1 MTVATLFKKNGENIT
16 GKFDEGKLII
26 DGFFMLTDENNLIH
40 LYPKETIE
48 YFALTSNIEDY
59 TTYLDQK
66 GIKVPVGINKFKVLI
81 GESQLVIDN
90 AFFCES
96 IGDYVRITTF
106 GAPGYINEVF
116 IQKENVNDIQVH
128 YTETN
133 QERASLLF
141 DKKLLEKIDMGD
153 YYGEVM
159 ALLSILS
166 SYDINEDDFLAIYE
180 SNYYTF
186 NISTDFANAID
197 LYIKS
202 KSENKTDSAD
212 LIKEYGDTISD
223 ESISEWKS
231 VKPEP
236 VELSSYDELGEL
248 ESEPLKDEEDN
259 STETWKFEGSTVED
273 MAEEDNDSKYL
284 NEENPVPLEE
294 VQPEEELD
302 EDSKKQVER
311 IQKDLD
317 DQNINFD
324 MENFIKTGNIS
335 KRYDQAVAEINDVID
350 SVKGMDF
357 EKLKYRLEHDGGDLR
372 NLYETFCEESDLTI
386 DSKISYDSFY
396 AFLNA

>member
-1 MTVATLFKKNGENIT
+1 MTIVTLFKKNGKNIT

-26 DGFFMLTDENNLIH
+26 DGFFMLTDNNNQIH

-59 TTYLDQK
+59 TNYLDQK
-66 GIKVPVGINKFKVLI
+66 GITVPAGINKFKVLI

-96 IGDYVRITTF
+96 IDDYVRITTF

-116 IQKENVNDIQVH
+116 IRKEDVDDIEVH
-128 YTETN
+128 RAETN
-133 QERASLLF
+133 QEKASLLF

-159 ALLSILS
+159 VLISILS
-166 SYDINEDDFLAIYE
+166 SYDIHEDDFLAIYE

-186 NISTDFANAID
+186 NISTDFADAID

-202 KSENKTDSAD
+202 KSENKTDSTD

-223 ESISEWKS
+223 DSISEWKS

-236 VELSSYDELGEL
+236 VELSSYDELAGL
-248 ESEPLKDEEDN
+248 EPEPLKDKEDE
-259 STETWKFEGSTVED
+259 STGNWEYEGSTVED
-273 MAEEDNDSKYL
+273 MDEEDESKYL
-284 NEENPVPLEE
+284 NEENPVALEE
-294 VQPEEELD
+294 VEPEEELD
-302 EDSKKQVER
+302 ENSKRQVER

-317 DQNINFD
+317 NQNIDFD
-324 MENFIKTGNIS
+324 MEKFIKTGKIAE
-335 KRYDQAVAEINDVID
+335 RYDQAVEKINRTIE
-350 SVKGMDF
+350 SVKGMDL
-357 EKLKYRLEHDGGDLR
+357 EKIKYQMSYDNDLSD
-372 NLYETFCEESDLTI
+372 LYETFCEESDLELE
-386 DSKISYDSFY
+386 SEISYEAFY
-396 AFLNA
+396 TFINS

>member
-116 IQKENVNDIQVH
+116 IQKEDVDDIQVH

-159 ALLSILS
+159 VLLSILS

-186 NISTDFANAID
+186 NISTDFANAIN

-202 KSENKTDSAD
+202 KSENQTDSTD

-223 ESISEWKS
+223 DSISEWKS
-231 VKPEP
+231 VKPEN
-236 VELSSYDELGEL
+236 VELFSNDELGGL
-248 ESEPLKDEEDN
+248 EPEPLKDKEDN
-259 STETWKFEGSTVED
+259 SVETWKFEGSTVED
-273 MAEEDNDSKYL
+273 MDEEDESKYL
-284 NEENPVPLEE
+284 NEEEPVALEE
-294 VQPEEELD
+294 VEPEEELD
-302 EDSKKQVER
+302 ENSKQQADQ
-311 IQKDLD
+311 IQK
-317 DQNINFD
+317 IA
-324 MENFIKTGNIS
+324 EE
-335 KRYDQAVAEINDVID
+335 YDQAVDEINRTIE
-350 SVKGMDF
+350 SVKGMDL
-357 EKLKYRLEHDGGDLR
+357 EKMKYQIGYDNELKD
-372 NLYETFCEESDLTI
+372 LYESFCMESDLELE
-386 DSKISYDSFY
+386 SKISYEAFY
-396 AFLNA
+396 MFINS

>member
-59 TTYLDQK
+59 STYLDQK

-81 GESQLVIDN
+81 SESQLVIDN

-133 QERASLLF
+133 QEKASLLF

-159 ALLSILS
+159 VLLSILS

-186 NISTDFANAID
+186 NISTDFANAIN

-202 KSENKTDSAD
+202 KSENQTDSTD
-212 LIKEYGDTISD
+212 LAEEYGDTISD
-223 ESISEWKS
+223 DSISEWKS
-231 VKPEP
+231 VKPET
-236 VELSSYDELGEL
+236 VDLSSYDALRSL
-248 ESEPLKDEEDN
+248 EPEPLKDKEDN
-259 STETWKFEGSTVED
+259 SVENWEYEGSTVED
-273 MAEEDNDSKYL
+273 MDESKYL
-284 NEENPVPLEE
+284 NEEEPAALEE
-294 VQPEEELD
+294 VELEEKLD
-302 EDSKKQVER
+302 ENSKQQVER

-317 DQNINFD
+317 DQNINLD
-324 MENFIKTGNIS
+324 MEEFIKTGKIAE
-335 KRYDQAVAEINDVID
+335 RYDQAVNEINDLIE

-357 EKLKYRLEHDGGDLR
+357 EEVKHKLGFDRDLMD
-372 NLYETFCEESDLTI
+372 LYETFCEESNLTI
-386 DSKISYDSFY
+386 NSDESYESFY
-396 AFLNA
+396 TFINS

>member
-159 ALLSILS
+159 VLLSILS

-186 NISTDFANAID
+186 NISTDFAKAIN

-202 KSENKTDSAD
+202 KSENQTDSTD

-223 ESISEWKS
+223 NSISQWKS

-236 VELSSYDELGEL
+236 VELFANDELNGL
-248 ESEPLKDEEDN
+248 EPEPLKDEEDN
-259 STETWKFEGSTVED
+259 SVENWEYEDSTTEEIP
-273 MAEEDNDSKYL
+273 EEDESKYI
-284 NEENPVPLEE
+284 NEENPVALEE
-294 VQPEEELD
+294 VIHQTEEELD
-302 EDSKKQVER
+302 EDSKRQGEQIEKIAE
-311 IQKDLD
+311 
-317 DQNINFD
+317 
-324 MENFIKTGNIS
+324 E
-335 KRYDQAVAEINDVID
+335 YDQAVEEINRIIE
-350 SVKGMDF
+350 SVKGMDL
-357 EKLKYRLEHDGGDLR
+357 EKMKYRMGYDNELKD
-372 NLYETFCEESDLTI
+372 LYELFCMESDLTI
-386 DSKISYDSFY
+386 ESEISYEAFY
-396 AFLNA
+396 MFINS

>member
-59 TTYLDQK
+59 TNYLDQK

-81 GESQLVIDN
+81 DESQLVIDN

-166 SYDINEDDFLAIYE
+166 SHDINEDDFLAIYE

-236 VELSSYDELGEL
+236 VDLSSYDALRNL
-248 ESEPLKDEEDN
+248 EPEPLKDKEVD
-259 STETWKFEGSTVED
+259 STEKWEYEGSTVED
-273 MAEEDNDSKYL
+273 MDEEDESKYL
-284 NEENPVPLEE
+284 NEEEPVALEE
-294 VQPEEELD
+294 VESEEELD
-302 EDSKKQVER
+302 ENSKQQVER

-317 DQNINFD
+317 DQNINLD
-324 MENFIKTGNIS
+324 MEEFIKTGS
-335 KRYDQAVAEINDVID
+335 VPEKYDQAVNEIYDLIE

-357 EKLKYRLEHDGGDLR
+357 EEVKHKLGFDRDLR
-372 NLYETFCEESDLTI
+372 DLYETFCEESNLTI
-386 DSKISYDSFY
+386 NSDESYESFY

>member
-1 MTVATLFKKNGENIT
+1 MTIATLFKKNGKNIT

-26 DGFFMLTDENNLIH
+26 DGFFMLTDENDQIH

-59 TTYLDQK
+59 TNYLDQK
-66 GIKVPVGINKFKVLI
+66 GIKVPAGINKFKVLV
-81 GESQLVIDN
+81 GDSQLVIDN

-96 IGDYVRITTF
+96 IGDYIRITTF

-116 IQKENVNDIQVH
+116 IQKEDVDDIEVH

-133 QERASLLF
+133 QEKASLLF

-153 YYGEVM
+153 YYGQVM
-159 ALLSILS
+159 ALISILS
-166 SYDINEDDFLAIYE
+166 SYDIHEDDFLAIYE

-186 NISTDFANAID
+186 NISTDFAEAIN

-202 KSENKTDSAD
+202 KSENKTDSND
-212 LIKEYGDTISD
+212 LVEEYGDTISD
-223 ESISEWKS
+223 DSISEWKS

-236 VELSSYDELGEL
+236 VDLSESDELAGL
-248 ESEPLKDEEDN
+248 EPKPLKDEED
-259 STETWKFEGSTVED
+259 SSVERWHYDGSDVYNIT
-273 MAEEDNDSKYL
+273 EEDESKYL
-284 NEENPVPLEE
+284 NEEEPVALEE
-294 VQPEEELD
+294 VEPEEELD
-302 EDSKKQVER
+302 ENSKQQVER

-324 MENFIKTGNIS
+324 IEKFINTGKIS
-335 KRYDQAVAEINDVID
+335 ERYDQAVAEINDLIE
-350 SVKGMDF
+350 SVKGMDL
-357 EKLKYRLEHDGGDLR
+357 ENVKHKLGFDRDLR
-372 NLYETFCEESDLTI
+372 DLYETFCEESDLDI
-386 DSKISYDSFY
+386 NSDASYEAFY

>member
-141 DKKLLEKIDMGD
+141 DKKLLEKIDMGN

-159 ALLSILS
+159 VLLSILS

-186 NISTDFANAID
+186 NISTDFADAIN

-202 KSENKTDSAD
+202 KSENQTDSTD
-212 LIKEYGDTISD
+212 LAEEYGDTISD
-223 ESISEWKS
+223 DSISEWKS

-236 VELSSYDELGEL
+236 VELSSYDELGGL
-248 ESEPLKDEEDN
+248 EPEPLKDEED
-259 STETWKFEGSTVED
+259 
-273 MAEEDNDSKYL
+273 DSKYL
-284 NEENPVPLEE
+284 NEEEPVALEE
-294 VQPEEELD
+294 VEPEEELD
-302 EDSKKQVER
+302 ENSKQQVER

-317 DQNINFD
+317 GQNINLD
-324 MENFIKTGNIS
+324 MEEFIKTGKITE
-335 KRYDQAVAEINDVID
+335 RYDQAVNEINDLIE
-350 SVKGMDF
+350 SVKGIDF
-357 EKLKYRLEHDGGDLR
+357 EEVKHKLGFDRDLR
-372 NLYETFCEESDLTI
+372 DLYETFCEESNLTI
-386 DSKISYDSFY
+386 NSDESYESFY
-396 AFLNA
+396 SFLNA

>member
-59 TTYLDQK
+59 ITYLDQK

-81 GESQLVIDN
+81 DESQLVIDN

-186 NISTDFANAID
+186 NISIDFADAIN

-202 KSENKTDSAD
+202 KSENQTDSTD
-212 LIKEYGDTISD
+212 LVEEYGDTISD
-223 ESISEWKS
+223 DSISEWKS
-231 VKPEP
+231 VKPEN
-236 VELSSYDELGEL
+236 VELSSYDELAGL
-248 ESEPLKDEEDN
+248 EPEPLKDESDDSVEKWEYD
-259 STETWKFEGSTVED
+259 GSTTED
-273 MAEEDNDSKYL
+273 INEEDESEYL
-284 NEENPVPLEE
+284 NEEEPVALEE
-294 VQPEEELD
+294 VEPEEELD
-302 EDSKKQVER
+302 ENSKSQVEQ

-317 DQNINFD
+317 DQNIDFD
-324 MENFIKTGNIS
+324 MENFIKTGKI
-335 KRYDQAVAEINDVID
+335 YDQAASEINDIID
-350 SVKGMDF
+350 SAKGIDF
-357 EKLKYRLEHDGGDLR
+357 EKLKYRLGYDGGDLR

-386 DSKISYDSFY
+386 DSKISYDAFY
-396 AFLNA
+396 AFVNS

>member
-159 ALLSILS
+159 VLLSILS
-166 SYDINEDDFLAIYE
+166 SYDIHEDDFLAIYE

-186 NISTDFANAID
+186 NISTDFADAIN

-202 KSENKTDSAD
+202 KSENKTDSTD
-212 LIKEYGDTISD
+212 LIKSDTISD
-223 ESISEWKS
+223 DSISEWKS
-231 VKPEP
+231 VKPET
-236 VELSSYDELGEL
+236 VELNSYDELAGL
-248 ESEPLKDEEDN
+248 EPEPLKDKED
-259 STETWKFEGSTVED
+259 E
-273 MAEEDNDSKYL
+273 SKYL
-284 NEENPVPLEE
+284 NEEEPVALEE
-294 VQPEEELD
+294 VEPEAELD
-302 EDSKKQVER
+302 ENTKSQVER

-317 DQNINFD
+317 DQNIDFN
-324 MENFIKTGNIS
+324 MEDFIKTGKIS
-335 KRYDQAVAEINDVID
+335 EEYEQILADMTD
-350 SVKGMDF
+350 SIKAAKGMTAEEIELQLAQD
-357 EKLKYRLEHDGGDLR
+357 D
-372 NLYETFCEESDLTI
+372 NLNEVYETFCEAYDIEKYSEG
-386 DSKISYDSFY
+386 SYEDFSNFV
-396 AFLNA
+396 NS

>member
-159 ALLSILS
+159 VLISILS

-186 NISTDFANAID
+186 NISTDFAKAIN

-202 KSENKTDSAD
+202 KSENQTYSTDLAE
-212 LIKEYGDTISD
+212 EYGDTISD
-223 ESISEWKS
+223 DSISEWKS

-236 VELSSYDELGEL
+236 VELSSYDELGGL
-248 ESEPLKDEEDN
+248 EPEPLKDEEDD
-259 STETWKFEGSTVED
+259 STEKWEYEGSTVED
-273 MAEEDNDSKYL
+273 MDEEDESKYL
-284 NEENPVPLEE
+284 NEEEPVAIEE
-294 VQPEEELD
+294 VEPEEELD
-302 EDSKKQVER
+302 ENSKSQVER

-317 DQNINFD
+317 DQNINLD
-324 MENFIKTGNIS
+324 MEKFIKTGKIAE
-335 KRYDQAVAEINDVID
+335 RYDQAVEEINRTIE
-350 SVKGMDF
+350 SVKGMDL
-357 EKLKYRLEHDGGDLR
+357 EKIKYQMSYDNDLSD
-372 NLYETFCEESDLTI
+372 LYETFCEESDLELE
-386 DSKISYDSFY
+386 SEISYEAFY
-396 AFLNA
+396 TFINS

>member
-1 MTVATLFKKNGENIT
+1 MTVATLFKKNGKNIT

-26 DGFFMLTDENNLIH
+26 DGFFMLTDENDQIH

-59 TTYLDQK
+59 TNYLDQK
-66 GIKVPVGINKFKVLI
+66 GIKVPAGINKFKVLV

-96 IGDYVRITTF
+96 IGDYIRITTF

-116 IQKENVNDIQVH
+116 IQKEDVDDIEVH

-133 QERASLLF
+133 QEKASLLF

-159 ALLSILS
+159 ALISILS
-166 SYDINEDDFLAIYE
+166 SYDIHEDDFLAIYE

-186 NISTDFANAID
+186 NISTDFANAIN

-202 KSENKTDSAD
+202 KSENKTDSTD
-212 LIKEYGDTISD
+212 LIKECSDTISD
-223 ESISEWKS
+223 DSISEWKS
-231 VKPEP
+231 VEPEP
-236 VELSSYDELGEL
+236 VELSSYDELSGL
-248 ESEPLKDEEDN
+248 EPEPLKDEEDD
-259 STETWKFEGSTVED
+259 SVQKWEYEGSTVED
-273 MAEEDNDSKYL
+273 MDEEDESKYL
-284 NEENPVPLEE
+284 NEEEPVALEE
-294 VQPEEELD
+294 VEPEEELD
-302 EDSKKQVER
+302 EKSKSQVER

-324 MENFIKTGNIS
+324 IKEFINTGKIAE
-335 KRYDQAVAEINDVID
+335 RYDQAVAEINDLIE
-350 SVKGMDF
+350 SVKGMDL
-357 EKLKYRLEHDGGDLR
+357 ENVKHKLGFDRDLR
-372 NLYETFCEESDLTI
+372 DLYETFCEESDLDI
-386 DSKISYDSFY
+386 NSDASYEAFY
-396 AFLNA
+396 TFLNA

>member
-133 QERASLLF
+133 QEKASLLF

-186 NISTDFANAID
+186 NISADFANAIN

-202 KSENKTDSAD
+202 KSENQTDSTD

-223 ESISEWKS
+223 DSISEWKS

-248 ESEPLKDEEDN
+248 EPEPLKDEEDN
-259 STETWKFEGSTVED
+259 STEKWVYEGSTVED
-273 MAEEDNDSKYL
+273 MDEEDESKYL
-284 NEENPVPLEE
+284 NEEEPVALEE
-294 VQPEEELD
+294 VELD
-302 EDSKKQVER
+302 ENSKSQVER

-317 DQNINFD
+317 DQNINLD
-324 MENFIKTGNIS
+324 MEKFIRTGKIAE
-335 KRYDQAVAEINDVID
+335 RYDQAVEEINRTIE
-350 SVKGMDF
+350 SVKGMDL
-357 EKLKYRLEHDGGDLR
+357 EKIKYQMSYDNDLSD
-372 NLYETFCEESDLTI
+372 LYETFCEESDLELE
-386 DSKISYDSFY
+386 SEISYEAFY
-396 AFLNA
+396 TFINS

>member
-81 GESQLVIDN
+81 DKSQLVIDN

-133 QERASLLF
+133 QEKASLLF

-159 ALLSILS
+159 VLLSILS

-186 NISTDFANAID
+186 NISTDFANAIN

-202 KSENKTDSAD
+202 KSENQTDSTD
-212 LIKEYGDTISD
+212 LAEEYGDTISD
-223 ESISEWKS
+223 DSISEWKS
-231 VKPEP
+231 VNPEP
-236 VELSSYDELGEL
+236 VELSSYDELSNL
-248 ESEPLKDEEDN
+248 EPEPLKDEED
-259 STETWKFEGSTVED
+259 E
-273 MAEEDNDSKYL
+273 SKYL
-284 NEENPVPLEE
+284 NEEEPVALEE
-294 VQPEEELD
+294 VEPEEELD
-302 EDSKKQVER
+302 ENSKSQVER

-317 DQNINFD
+317 DQNINLD
-324 MENFIKTGNIS
+324 MEEFIKTGKIAE
-335 KRYDQAVAEINDVID
+335 RYDQAVNEINDLID
-350 SVKGMDF
+350 SVKDMDL
-357 EKLKYRLEHDGGDLR
+357 EEVKHKLGFDRDLR
-372 NLYETFCEESDLTI
+372 DLYETFCEESNLTI
-386 DSKISYDSFY
+386 NSDESYESFY

>member
-133 QERASLLF
+133 QEKASLLF

-159 ALLSILS
+159 VLLSILS

-186 NISTDFANAID
+186 NISTDFANAIN

-202 KSENKTDSAD
+202 KSENQTDSTD
-212 LIKEYGDTISD
+212 LAEEYGDTISD
-223 ESISEWKS
+223 DSISEWKS
-231 VKPEP
+231 VKPET
-236 VELSSYDELGEL
+236 VDLSSYDALRSL
-248 ESEPLKDEEDN
+248 EPEPLKDKEDN
-259 STETWKFEGSTVED
+259 SVENWEYEGSTVEYMD
-273 MAEEDNDSKYL
+273 EEDESKYL
-284 NEENPVPLEE
+284 NEEEPVALEE
-294 VQPEEELD
+294 VEPEEELY
-302 EDSKKQVER
+302 ENTKSQVER

-317 DQNINFD
+317 DQNIDFD
-324 MENFIKTGNIS
+324 MENFIKTGKIS
-335 KRYDQAVAEINDVID
+335 EEYEQILADMTD
-350 SVKGMDF
+350 SIKAAKGMTAEEIELQLAQD
-357 EKLKYRLEHDGGDLR
+357 D
-372 NLYETFCEESDLTI
+372 NLNEVYETFCEAYDIEKYSEG
-386 DSKISYDSFY
+386 SYEDFSNFV
-396 AFLNA
+396 NS

>member
-66 GIKVPVGINKFKVLI
+66 GIKVPIGINKFKVLI

-133 QERASLLF
+133 QEKASLLF
-141 DKKLLEKIDMGD
+141 DKKLLEKIDMGE

-159 ALLSILS
+159 VLLSILS
-166 SYDINEDDFLAIYE
+166 SYDIDENDFLAIYE

-186 NISTDFANAID
+186 NISTDFADAIN

-202 KSENKTDSAD
+202 KSENQTDSTD
-212 LIKEYGDTISD
+212 LAEEYGDTISD
-223 ESISEWKS
+223 DSISEWKS

-248 ESEPLKDEEDN
+248 EPEPLKDEEDN
-259 STETWKFEGSTVED
+259 SIEKWEYEGSTVED
-273 MAEEDNDSKYL
+273 MDEEDGSKYL
-284 NEENPVPLEE
+284 NEEEPVALEE
-294 VQPEEELD
+294 VEPKEELD
-302 EDSKKQVER
+302 E
-311 IQKDLD
+311 
-317 DQNINFD
+317 N
-324 MENFIKTGNIS
+324 S
-335 KRYDQAVAEINDVID
+335 KRQGEQIEKIAEEYDQAVEEINRIIE
-350 SVKGMDF
+350 SVKGMDL
-357 EKLKYRLEHDGGDLR
+357 EKMKYRMGYDNELKD
-372 NLYETFCEESDLTI
+372 LYESFCMESDLTI
-386 DSKISYDSFY
+386 ESEISYEAFY
-396 AFLNA
+396 MFINS

>member
-81 GESQLVIDN
+81 DESQLVIDN

-159 ALLSILS
+159 VLLSILS

-186 NISTDFANAID
+186 NISTDFANAIN

-202 KSENKTDSAD
+202 KSENQTDSTD
-212 LIKEYGDTISD
+212 LAEEYGDTISD
-223 ESISEWKS
+223 DSISEWKS
-231 VKPEP
+231 VKPET
-236 VELSSYDELGEL
+236 VDLSSYDALRSL
-248 ESEPLKDEEDN
+248 EPEPLKDKEDN
-259 STETWKFEGSTVED
+259 SVENWEYEGSTVED
-273 MAEEDNDSKYL
+273 MDEEDESKYL
-284 NEENPVPLEE
+284 NEEEPVALEE
-294 VQPEEELD
+294 VEPEEELD
-302 EDSKKQVER
+302 ENSKSQVER

-317 DQNINFD
+317 DQNINLD
-324 MENFIKTGNIS
+324 MEKFIKTGKIS
-335 KRYDQAVAEINDVID
+335 EEYEQILADMTD
-350 SVKGMDF
+350 SIKAAKGMTAEEIELQLAQD
-357 EKLKYRLEHDGGDLR
+357 D
-372 NLYETFCEESDLTI
+372 NLNEVYETFCEAYDIEKYSEG
-386 DSKISYDSFY
+386 SYEDFSNFV
-396 AFLNA
+396 NS

>member
-16 GKFDEGKLII
+16 GKFDEGRLIT
-26 DGFFMLTDENNLIH
+26 DGFFMLTDENNVIH

-59 TTYLDQK
+59 AAYLDQK
-66 GIKVPVGINKFKVLI
+66 DIKIDKGINKFKVLTDKT
-81 GESQLVIDN
+81 QLYVDS

-96 IGDYVRITTF
+96 IGDYVRFTKF

-116 IQKENVNDIQVH
+116 IQKENVNDIEVH
-128 YTETN
+128 STETN
-133 QERASLLF
+133 QEKASLLF

-159 ALLSILS
+159 VLISILS
-166 SYDINEDDFLAIYE
+166 SYDIDEDDFLAIYE

-186 NISTDFANAID
+186 NISTDFAKAIN

-202 KSENKTDSAD
+202 KSENQTDSTD
-212 LIKEYGDTISD
+212 LAEEYGDTISD
-223 ESISEWKS
+223 DSISEWKS

-236 VELSSYDELGEL
+236 VELSSYDELGGL
-248 ESEPLKDEEDN
+248 EPEPLKDEEDD
-259 STETWKFEGSTVED
+259 STEKWVYDGSDVYNIT
-273 MAEEDNDSKYL
+273 EEDESKYL
-284 NEENPVPLEE
+284 NEEEPVALEE

-302 EDSKKQVER
+302 ENSKQQVEQ

-317 DQNINFD
+317 DQNINLD
-324 MENFIKTGNIS
+324 MEEFIKTGKI
-335 KRYDQAVAEINDVID
+335 YDQAASEINDIID
-350 SVKGMDF
+350 SAKGLDF
-357 EKLKYRLEHDGGDLR
+357 EKLKYRLGSDGGDLR

-386 DSKISYDSFY
+386 DSKISYDAFY
-396 AFLNA
+396 AFVNS

>member
-66 GIKVPVGINKFKVLI
+66 GIKVPAGINKFKVLI

-116 IQKENVNDIQVH
+116 IQKEDVDDIQVH

-159 ALLSILS
+159 VLLSILS

-186 NISTDFANAID
+186 NISTDFANAIN

-202 KSENKTDSAD
+202 KSENQTDSTD

-223 ESISEWKS
+223 DSISEWKS
-231 VKPEP
+231 VNPEP
-236 VELSSYDELGEL
+236 VELSSYDELGGLEPEL
-248 ESEPLKDEEDN
+248 LKDEEDN
-259 STETWKFEGSTVED
+259 STEKWEYEGSTVED
-273 MAEEDNDSKYL
+273 MDEEDESKYL
-284 NEENPVPLEE
+284 NEENPVALEE
-294 VQPEEELD
+294 VEPEEELD
-302 EDSKKQVER
+302 ENSKSQVER

-317 DQNINFD
+317 AQNINLD
-324 MENFIKTGNIS
+324 MEKLIRTGKIAE
-335 KRYDQAVAEINDVID
+335 RYDQAVEEINRTIE
-350 SVKGMDF
+350 SVKGMDL
-357 EKLKYRLEHDGGDLR
+357 EKMKYQMRYDNDLSD
-372 NLYETFCEESDLTI
+372 LYETFCEESDLELE
-386 DSKISYDSFY
+386 SEISYEAFY
-396 AFLNA
+396 TFINS

>member
-159 ALLSILS
+159 VLLSILS
-166 SYDINEDDFLAIYE
+166 SYDINEDDFLSIYE

-186 NISTDFANAID
+186 NISTDFANAIN

-202 KSENKTDSAD
+202 KSENQTDSTD
-212 LIKEYGDTISD
+212 LAEEYGDTISD
-223 ESISEWKS
+223 DSISEWKS
-231 VKPEP
+231 VKPET
-236 VELSSYDELGEL
+236 VDLSSYDALRSL
-248 ESEPLKDEEDN
+248 EPEPLKDKEDN
-259 STETWKFEGSTVED
+259 SVENWEYEGSTVEYMD
-273 MAEEDNDSKYL
+273 EEDEYKYL
-284 NEENPVPLEE
+284 NEEEPVALEE
-294 VQPEEELD
+294 VEPEEELD
-302 EDSKKQVER
+302 ENTKSQVER

-317 DQNINFD
+317 DQNIDFD
-324 MENFIKTGNIS
+324 MENFIKTGKIS
-335 KRYDQAVAEINDVID
+335 EEYEQILADMTD
-350 SVKGMDF
+350 SIKAAKGMTAEEIELQLAQD
-357 EKLKYRLEHDGGDLR
+357 D
-372 NLYETFCEESDLTI
+372 NLNEVYETFCEAYDIEKYSEG
-386 DSKISYDSFY
+386 SYEDFSNFV
-396 AFLNA
+396 NS

>member
-16 GKFDEGKLII
+16 GKFDECKLII

-66 GIKVPVGINKFKVLI
+66 GIKVPIGINKFKVLI

-159 ALLSILS
+159 VLISILS

-186 NISTDFANAID
+186 NISTDFANAIN

-202 KSENKTDSAD
+202 KSENQTDSTD

-223 ESISEWKS
+223 DSISEWKS

-236 VELSSYDELGEL
+236 VELSSYDELGGL
-248 ESEPLKDEEDN
+248 EPEPLKDEEDD
-259 STETWKFEGSTVED
+259 STEKWVYEGSTVED
-273 MAEEDNDSKYL
+273 MDEEDESKYL
-284 NEENPVPLEE
+284 NEEEPVALEE
-294 VQPEEELD
+294 VEHEEELD
-302 EDSKKQVER
+302 ENSKSQVER

-317 DQNINFD
+317 DQNINLD
-324 MENFIKTGNIS
+324 MEKFIKTGKIAE
-335 KRYDQAVAEINDVID
+335 RYDQAVEEINRTIE
-350 SVKGMDF
+350 SVKGMDL
-357 EKLKYRLEHDGGDLR
+357 EKIKYQMSYDNDLSD
-372 NLYETFCEESDLTI
+372 LYETFCEESDLELE
-386 DSKISYDSFY
+386 SEISYEAFY
-396 AFLNA
+396 TFINS

>member
-159 ALLSILS
+159 VLLSILS

-202 KSENKTDSAD
+202 KSETKTDSND
-212 LIKEYGDTISD
+212 LIEEYGDTISD
-223 ESISEWKS
+223 DSISEWKS
-231 VKPEP
+231 VKPET
-236 VELSSYDELGEL
+236 VDLSSYDALRSL
-248 ESEPLKDEEDN
+248 EPEPLKDEVDDSVEN
-259 STETWKFEGSTVED
+259 WEYEGSTVED
-273 MAEEDNDSKYL
+273 IDEEDESKYL
-284 NEENPVPLEE
+284 NEEEPVALEE
-294 VQPEEELD
+294 VEPEEELD
-302 EDSKKQVER
+302 ENSKSQVER

-317 DQNINFD
+317 DQNINLD
-324 MENFIKTGNIS
+324 MEEFIKTGKIAE
-335 KRYDQAVAEINDVID
+335 RYDQAVNEINDLIE
-350 SVKGMDF
+350 SVKGMDL
-357 EKLKYRLEHDGGDLR
+357 ENVKHKLGFDRDLR
-372 NLYETFCEESDLTI
+372 DLYETFCEESDLDI
-386 DSKISYDSFY
+386 NSDASYEAFY

>member
-59 TTYLDQK
+59 ATYLDQK
-66 GIKVPVGINKFKVLI
+66 GIKIDKGINKFKVLFDNT
-81 GESQLVIDN
+81 QLFIDS

-96 IGDYVRITTF
+96 IGDYVRFTIF

-116 IQKENVNDIQVH
+116 IPKENVNDIEVH
-128 YTETN
+128 HTETN
-133 QERASLLF
+133 QEKASLLF

-159 ALLSILS
+159 VLLSILS
-166 SYDINEDDFLAIYE
+166 SYDIHEDDFLAIYE

-202 KSENKTDSAD
+202 KSEPKTDSND
-212 LIKEYGDTISD
+212 LIEEYGDTISD
-223 ESISEWKS
+223 DSISEWKS
-231 VKPEP
+231 VKPET
-236 VELSSYDELGEL
+236 VDLSSYDALRSL
-248 ESEPLKDEEDN
+248 KPEPLKDEEDN
-259 STETWKFEGSTVED
+259 STEKWVYDGSDVYNIT
-273 MAEEDNDSKYL
+273 EEDESKYL
-284 NEENPVPLEE
+284 NEEEPVALEE

-302 EDSKKQVER
+302 ENSKQQVER

-317 DQNINFD
+317 DQNINLD
-324 MENFIKTGNIS
+324 MEEFIKTGKIAE
-335 KRYDQAVAEINDVID
+335 RYDQAVNEINDLIE

-357 EKLKYRLEHDGGDLR
+357 EEVKHKLGFDRDLR
-372 NLYETFCEESDLTI
+372 DLYETFCEESNLTI
-386 DSKISYDSFY
+386 NSDESYESFY

>member
-81 GESQLVIDN
+81 DKSQLVIDN

-133 QERASLLF
+133 QEKASLLF

-159 ALLSILS
+159 VLLSILS

-186 NISTDFANAID
+186 NISTDFANAIN

-202 KSENKTDSAD
+202 KSENQTDSTD
-212 LIKEYGDTISD
+212 LAEEYGDTISD
-223 ESISEWKS
+223 DSISEWKS
-231 VKPEP
+231 VNPEP
-236 VELSSYDELGEL
+236 VELSSYDELSNL
-248 ESEPLKDEEDN
+248 EPEPLKDEED
-259 STETWKFEGSTVED
+259 E
-273 MAEEDNDSKYL
+273 SKYL
-284 NEENPVPLEE
+284 NEEEPVALEE
-294 VQPEEELD
+294 VEPEEELD
-302 EDSKKQVER
+302 ENSKSQVER

-317 DQNINFD
+317 DQNINLD
-324 MENFIKTGNIS
+324 MEEFIKTGKIAE
-335 KRYDQAVAEINDVID
+335 RYDQAVNEINDLID
-350 SVKGMDF
+350 SVKDMDL
-357 EKLKYRLEHDGGDLR
+357 EEVKHKLGVDRDLR
-372 NLYETFCEESDLTI
+372 DLYETFCEESNLTI
-386 DSKISYDSFY
+386 NSDESYESFY

>member
-81 GESQLVIDN
+81 SESQLVIDN

-186 NISTDFANAID
+186 NISTDFADAIN

-202 KSENKTDSAD
+202 KSENQTDSTD
-212 LIKEYGDTISD
+212 LAEEYGDTISD
-223 ESISEWKS
+223 DSISEWKS

-236 VELSSYDELGEL
+236 VELSSYDELGGL
-248 ESEPLKDEEDN
+248 EPEPLKDEEDD
-259 STETWKFEGSTVED
+259 STEKWEYEGSTVED
-273 MAEEDNDSKYL
+273 MDEEDESKYL
-284 NEENPVPLEE
+284 NEEEPVVLEE
-294 VQPEEELD
+294 VEPEEELD
-302 EDSKKQVER
+302 ENSKSQVER

-317 DQNINFD
+317 DQNINLD
-324 MENFIKTGNIS
+324 MENFIKTGKIAE
-335 KRYDQAVAEINDVID
+335 RYDQAVEKINRTIE
-350 SVKGMDF
+350 SVKGMDL
-357 EKLKYRLEHDGGDLR
+357 EKIKYQMSYDNDLSD
-372 NLYETFCEESDLTI
+372 LYETFCEESDLELE
-386 DSKISYDSFY
+386 SEISYEAFY

>member
-66 GIKVPVGINKFKVLI
+66 GIKVPSGINKFKVLI

-116 IQKENVNDIQVH
+116 IQKEDVDDIQVH

-133 QERASLLF
+133 QEKASLLF

-159 ALLSILS
+159 VLLSILS

-186 NISTDFANAID
+186 NISTDFANAIN

-202 KSENKTDSAD
+202 KSENQTDSTD
-212 LIKEYGDTISD
+212 LAEEYGDTISD
-223 ESISEWKS
+223 DSISEWKS
-231 VKPEP
+231 IKPEP
-236 VELSSYDELGEL
+236 VELSSYDELGGL
-248 ESEPLKDEEDN
+248 EPEPLKDEEDD
-259 STETWKFEGSTVED
+259 STEKCEYEGSTVED
-273 MAEEDNDSKYL
+273 MDEEDESKYL
-284 NEENPVPLEE
+284 NEENPVALEE
-294 VQPEEELD
+294 VEPEEELD
-302 EDSKKQVER
+302 ENSKSQVER

-317 DQNINFD
+317 DQNINLD
-324 MENFIKTGNIS
+324 MEKLIRTGKIAE
-335 KRYDQAVAEINDVID
+335 RYDQAVEEINRTIE
-350 SVKGMDF
+350 SVKGMDL
-357 EKLKYRLEHDGGDLR
+357 EKIKYQMSYDNDLSD
-372 NLYETFCEESDLTI
+372 LYETFCEESDLELE
-386 DSKISYDSFY
+386 SEISYEAFY
-396 AFLNA
+396 TFINS

>member
-16 GKFDEGKLII
+16 GKFDEGRLII
-26 DGFFMLTDENNLIH
+26 DGFFMLTDENDLIH
-40 LYPKETIE
+40 LYPKENIE

-66 GIKVPVGINKFKVLI
+66 GIKVPTGINKFKVLV
-81 GESQLVIDN
+81 GKSQLVVDN

-96 IGDYVRITTF
+96 IGDFVRITTF

-116 IQKENVNDIQVH
+116 IQKESVSDIEVH
-128 YTETN
+128 YAETN
-133 QERASLLF
+133 QEKASLLF

-159 ALLSILS
+159 VLLSILS

-186 NISTDFANAID
+186 NISTDFANAIN

-202 KSENKTDSAD
+202 KSENQTDSTD

-223 ESISEWKS
+223 DSISEWKS

-236 VELSSYDELGEL
+236 
-248 ESEPLKDEEDN
+248 LKDEEDD
-259 STETWKFEGSTVED
+259 STEKWEYEGSTVED
-273 MAEEDNDSKYL
+273 IDEEDESKYL
-284 NEENPVPLEE
+284 NEEEPVALEE

-302 EDSKKQVER
+302 EDSKRQVER

-317 DQNINFD
+317 DQNINLD
-324 MENFIKTGNIS
+324 MENFIKTGKI
-335 KRYDQAVAEINDVID
+335 YDQAASEINDIID
-350 SVKGMDF
+350 SAKGIDF
-357 EKLKYRLEHDGGDLR
+357 EKLKYRLGYDGGDLR

-386 DSKISYDSFY
+386 DSKISYDAFY
-396 AFLNA
+396 AFVNS

>member
-1 MTVATLFKKNGENIT
+1 MTIATLFKKNGKNIT

-26 DGFFMLTDENNLIH
+26 DGFFMLTDENDQIH

-59 TTYLDQK
+59 TNYLDQK
-66 GIKVPVGINKFKVLI
+66 GIKVPAGINKFKVLV

-96 IGDYVRITTF
+96 IGDYIRITTF

-116 IQKENVNDIQVH
+116 IQKENVDDIEVH

-133 QERASLLF
+133 QEKASLLF

-159 ALLSILS
+159 ALISILS
-166 SYDINEDDFLAIYE
+166 SYDIHEDDFLAIYE

-186 NISTDFANAID
+186 NISTDFADAIN

-202 KSENKTDSAD
+202 KSENKTDSTD

-223 ESISEWKS
+223 DSISEWKS

-236 VELSSYDELGEL
+236 VELGSYDELAGL
-248 ESEPLKDEEDN
+248 EPEPLKDEED
-259 STETWKFEGSTVED
+259 SSVERWHYDGSDVYNIT
-273 MAEEDNDSKYL
+273 EEDESKYL
-284 NEENPVPLEE
+284 NEEEPVALEE
-294 VQPEEELD
+294 VEPEEELD
-302 EDSKKQVER
+302 ENSKSQVER

-324 MENFIKTGNIS
+324 IENFINTGKIS
-335 KRYDQAVAEINDVID
+335 EEYDHVLADMTNSIKAA
-350 SVKGMDF
+350 KGMTA
-357 EKLKYRLEHDGGDLR
+357 EEIKLQLAQDD
-372 NLYETFCEESDLTI
+372 NLNEVYETYCESYNIEKYSE
-386 DSKISYDSFY
+386 DSYEDFRNFVNS
-396 AFLNA
+396 

>member
-59 TTYLDQK
+59 TTYLDKK

-159 ALLSILS
+159 VLISILH

-186 NISTDFANAID
+186 IISTDFANAIN

-202 KSENKTDSAD
+202 KSENQTDSTD
-212 LIKEYGDTISD
+212 LAEEYGDTISD

-231 VKPEP
+231 VKPET
-236 VELSSYDELGEL
+236 VDLSSYDALRSL
-248 ESEPLKDEEDN
+248 EPEPLKDKEDN
-259 STETWKFEGSTVED
+259 SVENWEYEGSNVED
-273 MAEEDNDSKYL
+273 MDEEDESKYL
-284 NEENPVPLEE
+284 NEE
-294 VQPEEELD
+294 ELD
-302 EDSKKQVER
+302 ENSKSQVER

-317 DQNINFD
+317 DQNINLD
-324 MENFIKTGNIS
+324 IEEFIKTGKIAE
-335 KRYDQAVAEINDVID
+335 RYDQAVNEINDLIE
-350 SVKGMDF
+350 SVKGIDF
-357 EKLKYRLEHDGGDLR
+357 EEVKHKLGFDRDLR
-372 NLYETFCEESDLTI
+372 DLYETFCEESNLTI
-386 DSKISYDSFY
+386 NSDESYESFY

>member
-1 MTVATLFKKNGENIT
+1 MTIATLFKKNGKNIT

-26 DGFFMLTDENNLIH
+26 DGFFMLTDENDQIH

-59 TTYLDQK
+59 TNYLDQK
-66 GIKVPVGINKFKVLI
+66 GIKVPAGINKFKVLV

-96 IGDYVRITTF
+96 IGDYIRITTF

-116 IQKENVNDIQVH
+116 IQKEDVDDIEVH

-133 QERASLLF
+133 QEKASLLF

-153 YYGEVM
+153 YYGQVM
-159 ALLSILS
+159 PLISILS
-166 SYDINEDDFLAIYE
+166 SYDIHEDDFLAIYE

-202 KSENKTDSAD
+202 KSKNKTDSND
-212 LIKEYGDTISD
+212 LVEEYDDTISD
-223 ESISEWKS
+223 DSISEWKS

-236 VELSSYDELGEL
+236 VELSSYDELSGL
-248 ESEPLKDEEDN
+248 EPEPLKDEED
-259 STETWKFEGSTVED
+259 SSIERWHYDGSDVYNIT
-273 MAEEDNDSKYL
+273 EEDESKYL
-284 NEENPVPLEE
+284 NEEEPVALEE
-294 VQPEEELD
+294 VEPEEELD
-302 EDSKKQVER
+302 ENSKSQVER

-317 DQNINFD
+317 DQNINLD
-324 MENFIKTGNIS
+324 MEKFIKTGKIAE
-335 KRYDQAVAEINDVID
+335 RYDQAVAEINDLIE
-350 SVKGMDF
+350 SVKGMDL
-357 EKLKYRLEHDGGDLR
+357 ENVKHKLGFDRDLR
-372 NLYETFCEESDLTI
+372 DLYETFCEESDLDI
-386 DSKISYDSFY
+386 NSDPSYEAFY

>member
-159 ALLSILS
+159 VLLSILS
-166 SYDINEDDFLAIYE
+166 SYDIHEDDFLAIYE

-202 KSENKTDSAD
+202 KTENKTDSTD
-212 LIKEYGDTISD
+212 LIEEYGDTISD
-223 ESISEWKS
+223 DSISEWKS
-231 VKPEP
+231 VKPET
-236 VELSSYDELGEL
+236 VDLSSYDALRSL
-248 ESEPLKDEEDN
+248 EPEPLKDEEVD
-259 STETWKFEGSTVED
+259 STEKWEYEGSTVED
-273 MAEEDNDSKYL
+273 MDEEDESKYL
-284 NEENPVPLEE
+284 NEEEPVALEE

-302 EDSKKQVER
+302 EDSKRQGEQIEKIAE
-311 IQKDLD
+311 
-317 DQNINFD
+317 
-324 MENFIKTGNIS
+324 E
-335 KRYDQAVAEINDVID
+335 YDQAVEEINRIIE
-350 SVKGMDF
+350 SVKGMDL
-357 EKLKYRLEHDGGDLR
+357 EKMKYRMGYDNELKD
-372 NLYETFCEESDLTI
+372 LYESFCMESDLTLE
-386 DSKISYDSFY
+386 SEISYEAFY
-396 AFLNA
+396 MFINS

>member
-81 GESQLVIDN
+81 DESQLVIDN

-159 ALLSILS
+159 VLLSILS

-186 NISTDFANAID
+186 NISTDFANAIN

-202 KSENKTDSAD
+202 KSENQTDSTD
-212 LIKEYGDTISD
+212 LAEEYGDTISD
-223 ESISEWKS
+223 DSISEWKS
-231 VKPEP
+231 VKPET
-236 VELSSYDELGEL
+236 VDLSSYDALRSL
-248 ESEPLKDEEDN
+248 EPEPLKDKEDN
-259 STETWKFEGSTVED
+259 SVENWEYEGSTVEYMD
-273 MAEEDNDSKYL
+273 EEDESKYL
-284 NEENPVPLEE
+284 NEEEPVALEE
-294 VQPEEELD
+294 VEPEEELD
-302 EDSKKQVER
+302 ENTKSQVER

-317 DQNINFD
+317 DQNIDFD
-324 MENFIKTGNIS
+324 MENFIKTGKIS
-335 KRYDQAVAEINDVID
+335 EEYEQILADMTD
-350 SVKGMDF
+350 SIKAAKGMTAEEIELQLAQD
-357 EKLKYRLEHDGGDLR
+357 D
-372 NLYETFCEESDLTI
+372 NLNEVYETFCEAYDIEKYSEG
-386 DSKISYDSFY
+386 SYEDFSNFV
-396 AFLNA
+396 NS

>member
-59 TTYLDQK
+59 TTYLEQK

-186 NISTDFANAID
+186 NISTDFADAIN

-202 KSENKTDSAD
+202 KSENQTDSTD
-212 LIKEYGDTISD
+212 LAEEYGDTISD
-223 ESISEWKS
+223 DSISEWKS
-231 VKPEP
+231 VKPET
-236 VELSSYDELGEL
+236 VDLSSYDVLRSL
-248 ESEPLKDEEDN
+248 EPEPLKDKEDDSVEN
-259 STETWKFEGSTVED
+259 WEYEGSTVED
-273 MAEEDNDSKYL
+273 IDEEDESKYL
-284 NEENPVPLEE
+284 NEEEPVALEE
-294 VQPEEELD
+294 VEPKEELD
-302 EDSKKQVER
+302 ENSKSQVER
-311 IQKDLD
+311 IQKELD
-317 DQNINFD
+317 DQNINLD
-324 MENFIKTGNIS
+324 MEEFIKTGKIAE
-335 KRYDQAVAEINDVID
+335 RYDQAVEEINRTIE
-350 SVKGMDF
+350 SVKGMDL
-357 EKLKYRLEHDGGDLR
+357 EKIKYQMSYDNNLSD
-372 NLYETFCEESDLTI
+372 LYETFCEESDLELE
-386 DSKISYDSFY
+386 SEISYEAFY
-396 AFLNA
+396 TFINS

>member
-116 IQKENVNDIQVH
+116 IQKEDVDDIQVH

-133 QERASLLF
+133 QEKASLLF

-159 ALLSILS
+159 VLLSILS

-186 NISTDFANAID
+186 NISTDFADAIN

-202 KSENKTDSAD
+202 KSENQTDSTD
-212 LIKEYGDTISD
+212 LAEEYGDTISD
-223 ESISEWKS
+223 DSISEWKS

-236 VELSSYDELGEL
+236 VDLSSYDALRSL
-248 ESEPLKDEEDN
+248 EPEPLKDKEDN
-259 STETWKFEGSTVED
+259 SVENWEYEGSTVED
-273 MAEEDNDSKYL
+273 MDEEDESKYL
-284 NEENPVPLEE
+284 NEEEPVALEE
-294 VQPEEELD
+294 VEPEEELD
-302 EDSKKQVER
+302 ENSKSQAER

-317 DQNINFD
+317 DQNINLD
-324 MENFIKTGNIS
+324 MEEFIKTGKIAE
-335 KRYDQAVAEINDVID
+335 RYDQAVNEINDLIE
-350 SVKGMDF
+350 SVKGMDL
-357 EKLKYRLEHDGGDLR
+357 EKMKYQISYDNDLSD
-372 NLYETFCEESDLTI
+372 LYETFCEESDLELE
-386 DSKISYDSFY
+386 SEISYEAFY
-396 AFLNA
+396 TFINS

>member
-59 TTYLDQK
+59 STYLDQK
-66 GIKVPVGINKFKVLI
+66 GIKVPIGINKFKVLI

-159 ALLSILS
+159 VLLSILS

-186 NISTDFANAID
+186 NISTDFANAIN

-202 KSENKTDSAD
+202 KSENQTDSTD
-212 LIKEYGDTISD
+212 LAEEYGDTISD
-223 ESISEWKS
+223 DSISEWKS

-236 VELSSYDELGEL
+236 
-248 ESEPLKDEEDN
+248 LKDEEDD
-259 STETWKFEGSTVED
+259 STEKWEYEGSTVED
-273 MAEEDNDSKYL
+273 MDEEDESKYL
-284 NEENPVPLEE
+284 NEEEPVALEE

-302 EDSKKQVER
+302 EDSKRQVER

-317 DQNINFD
+317 DQNINLD
-324 MENFIKTGNIS
+324 MENFIKTGKI
-335 KRYDQAVAEINDVID
+335 YDQAASEINDIID
-350 SVKGMDF
+350 SAKGIDF
-357 EKLKYRLEHDGGDLR
+357 EKLKYRLGYDGGDLR

-386 DSKISYDSFY
+386 DSKISYDAFY
-396 AFLNA
+396 AFVNS